1 LLSESR
7 GCSGGASKTFSRIRD
22 VKSSTVKRLG
32 VLIALVGAP
41 VLHYAVPGAFWI
53 RTSAAIAAGLM
64 MIFFS
69 RESIDDER
77 VQDLK
82 LKAVNAAFSV
92 SFTLTL
98 ILNWLLNRDFDIR
111 RDFSGATGAYR
122 SISAFDLI
130 ILTMIVALAL
140 FHYWRLRDSD
150 SRDTLRPW
158 RHTREAGP

>member
-1 LLSESR
+1 MN
-7 GCSGGASKTFSRIRD
+7 
-22 VKSSTVKRLG
+22 SSTTKLLG
-32 VLIALVGAP
+32 VLIVVVFAP
-41 VLHYAVPGAFWI
+41 ALHYGIPGPTWL

-69 RESIDDER
+69 KEPINDER

-98 ILNWLLNRDFDIR
+98 ILNWLLNREFDIT
-111 RDFSGATGAYR
+111 RDFNGATGVWR

-130 ILTMIVALAL
+130 IMTMAIALAV
-140 FHYWRLRDSD
+140 FHYWRAQDSD
-150 SRDTLRPW
+150 SAPVM
-158 RHTREAGP
+158 A

>member
-1 LLSESR
+1 M
-7 GCSGGASKTFSRIRD
+7 
-22 VKSSTVKRLG
+22 KSATVKRLG
-32 VLIALVGAP
+32 VLIAVLGAP
-41 VLHYAVPGAFWI
+41 LLHFAVPGAFWI
-53 RTSAAIAAGLM
+53 RTSAAISAGLM

-69 RESIDDER
+69 QESINDER

-98 ILNWLLNRDFDIR
+98 ILNWFLNRDFDAA
-111 RDFSGATGAYR
+111 RDVSDTLGGYR

-150 SRDTLRPW
+150 PQ
-158 RHTREAGP
+158 HAGSDAASMI

>member
-1 LLSESR
+1 M
-7 GCSGGASKTFSRIRD
+7 
-22 VKSSTVKRLG
+22 KSSTVKRLG
-32 VLIALVGAP
+32 VLIVVVGSP
-41 VLHYAVPGAFWI
+41 VLHYAIPGAFWI

-69 RESIDDER
+69 KEPINDER

-98 ILNWLLNRDFDIR
+98 IINWLLNREFDITH
-111 RDFSGATGAYR
+111 DFNGAAGDWR

-130 ILTMIVALAL
+130 ILSMVIALAL
-140 FHYWRLRDSD
+140 FHYWRFQDSH
-150 SRDTLRPW
+150 STDTLGPFRGP
-158 RHTREAGP
+158 REARP

>member
-1 LLSESR
+1 MTS
-7 GCSGGASKTFSRIRD
+7 AA
-22 VKSSTVKRLG
+22 VKRLG
-32 VLIALVGAP
+32 ALLVVVAAP
-41 VLHYAVPGAFWI
+41 ALHYVVPGASWV

-69 RESIDDER
+69 KEPVDDAR

-98 ILNWLLNRDFDIR
+98 IVNWLFNRRFDVTRDFD
-111 RDFSGATGAYR
+111 GTTGVWR

-130 ILTMIVALAL
+130 ILMMASALGL
-140 FHYWRLRDSD
+140 FHYWRVQDS
-150 SRDTLRPW
+150 SEPGL
-158 RHTREAGP
+158 